1 MEDILNSLKNT
12 FWVLLAFIIGH
23 IKGDSY
29 SFKKK
34 YKNSNDLKGV
44 DMSNQKEEYG
54 EDITTII
61 AEDLEIKGTVKFK
74 SSLMIKGVLEG
85 EIFSEGLLV
94 IGPTAKVTATITTKN
109 FISHGHVTGNV
120 TASDQVILK
129 NTSTHQGDITTPNIT
144 IESGAVFNGGC
155 YMKLKDINVL

>member
-1 MEDILNSLKNT
+1 M
-12 FWVLLAFIIGH
+12 
-23 IKGDSY
+23 GDSIEILE
-29 SFKKK
+29 K
-34 YKNSNDLKGV
+34 
-44 DMSNQKEEYG
+44 
-54 EDITTII
+54 DITTVI

-85 EIFSEGLLV
+85 EIFSEGLLI

-120 TASDQVILK
+120 TAGEQIILK

-144 IESGAVFNGGC
+144 IESGAVFNGKC
-155 YMKLKDINVL
+155 IMTR